1 MKQIYQITFYKTT
14 LCNSDSVELKKYKI
28 FSWQNDWE
36 KRSKK
41 INKYIT
47 TLDYADN
54 ALLVLSV
61 ARSSVSL
68 CSFATV
74 VATTSGIAS
83 VSIGLV
89 FLVVNRF
96 LKMYLKT
103 MKKGRNKNRAIV
115 LLASCKLNSID
126 KRISKVQMMLRL
138 VRKNLP

>member
-74 VATTSGIAS
+74 GIAS

-126 KRISKVQMMLRL
+126 KRISKAQMMLRL

>member
-1 MKQIYQITFYKTT
+1 MKQIYQIAFYKIT

-28 FSWQNDWE
+28 FSSQNDWE

-74 VATTSGIAS
+74 GIAS

-103 MKKGRNKNRAIV
+103 MKKGRNKNRTIV

-126 KRISKVQMMLRL
+126 KRIFKAQMMLRL

>member
-1 MKQIYQITFYKTT
+1 MKQIYQITFYKIT

-28 FSWQNDWE
+28 FSSQNDWE

-74 VATTSGIAS
+74 GIAS